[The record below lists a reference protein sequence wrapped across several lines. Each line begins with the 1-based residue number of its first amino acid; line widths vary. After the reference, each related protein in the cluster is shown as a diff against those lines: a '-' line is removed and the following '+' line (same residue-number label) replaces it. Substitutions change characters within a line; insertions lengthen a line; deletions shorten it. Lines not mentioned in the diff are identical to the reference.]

1 MELRH
6 LRYFVTVVEER
17 HFGRAAARLFM
28 SQPPLSQQIQQLE
41 REIGA
46 QLLDRTTRKVA
57 LTSAGEAFYQDA
69 IAILQRVDESA
80 ERARRLG
87 RGEMGFFA
95 VGFVASAAY
104 DILPRIFR
112 EFREM
117 LPQVELGLLELQGHE
132 QGDAL
137 ASGRIDVGLARLPTV
152 NDAIIVETVSE
163 ETLVAALPASHPL
176 AFYDEVAITDL
187 RGEPFILFPES
198 DRSRYAQLIYSLCAD
213 NGFEP
218 LVVQKTGEVQTAVS
232 LVAAGIGVTLVP
244 ESVQAVHRAG
254 IVYRPLKE
262 PRPAV
267 ALSVAYRADEK
278 SPVLPHFLQVVRRV
292 ATTH

>member
-28 SQPPLSQQIQQLE
+28 SQPPLSQQIQHLE
-41 REIGA
+41 AEIGA

-57 LTSAGEAFYQDA
+57 LTAAGESFYHDA
-69 IAILQRVDESA
+69 LRILQGVDDAS

-87 RGEMGFFA
+87 RGDMGFFA

-117 LPQVELGLLELQGHE
+117 LPQVELALHELQGHE

-137 ASGRIDVGLARLPTV
+137 ASGRIHVGLSRLPTV
-152 NDAIIVETVSE
+152 SESTVVETVSE

-176 AFYDEVAITDL
+176 AFQEEVGIVDL
-187 RGEPFILFPES
+187 HGEPFILYPES
-198 DRSRYAQLIYSLCAD
+198 SRSRYAQLIFQLCSD
-213 NGFEP
+213 HGFEP
-218 LVVQKTGEVQTAVS
+218 QVVQQTGEVQTAVS

-267 ALSVAYRADEK
+267 ALSVAYRSDEK
-278 SPVLPHFLQVVRRV
+278 SPILPHFLQVVHRV
-292 ATTH
+292 AANH